1 MHRLVDI
8 LAVAILLAVEGIVIG
23 LAVVSAVSS

>member
-8 LAVAILLAVEGIVIG
+8 LAVAILLAVEGIIIG
-23 LAVVSAVSS
+23 LAVVSVVSS